1 MIPKLTVTQL
11 MMKIEDVVPKLEG
24 WCDIEKAQHLAALV
38 IALRPK
44 VSVEIGVFG
53 GRSLI
58 PTAMG
63 HSLIGTG
70 YALGIDPWAKSAS
83 LDGMDGENKEWWDKL
98 DHEAIYAGF
107 MSASARLRADGFLK
121 VERMTSDEAITH
133 ESNGKNSEPATL
145 PFRSRVIPK
154 DIDLLHIDGN
164 HGPQAIKDV
173 DNYATRLR
181 AGGILV
187 MDDCDWAAPAVTQIN
202 ALGFR
207 HLYDLGT
214 GAVFQK

>member
-1 MIPKLTVTQL
+1 MIPKLTITQL

-24 WCDIEKAQHLAALV
+24 WCDVEKAQHLASLV
-38 IALRPK
+38 ISLRPR

-63 HSLIGTG
+63 HSLIGSG
-70 YALGIDPWAKSAS
+70 YALGIDPWASSAS
-83 LDGMDGENKEWWDKL
+83 LEGMDGENKEWWGKL
-98 DHEAIYAGF
+98 DHAAIHAGF
-107 MSASARLRADGFLK
+107 MSASARLRADNFMK
-121 VERMTSDEAITH
+121 VERMTSDEAI
-133 ESNGKNSEPATL
+133 SQGL
-145 PFRSRVIPK
+145 IPK
-154 DIDLLHIDGN
+154 VIDLLHIDGN

-181 AGGILV
+181 SGGILV

-202 ALGFR
+202 ALGFS

-214 GAVFQK
+214 GAVFQR